1 MDKLKFENN
10 FPLTRK
16 GRQTAYAQ
24 EFNNIININ
33 CTSR

>member
-1 MDKLKFENN
+1 MDKLKFEND
-10 FPLTRK
+10 FPLGRA
-16 GRQTAYAQ
+16 GRQTAFAQ